1 MQHVCVVVTSCI
13 GCEGCGMVLVTSVLR
28 KGNRFGIPAVS
39 LRAAR
44 SNTNKQLGIT
54 GKGQAKLCH
63 KFLPFFLRPSCCRRN
78 EFFFSPFYLRIR
90 DAVGSL
96 QCIRNVLP
104 LVTFLSVIMYVCLN
118 NMLAVSTLLCTQTPV
133 GHYPLSAYTV

>member
-1 MQHVCVVVTSCI
+1 MQHVCVVVTSCT
-13 GCEGCGMVLVTSVLR
+13 GCEGCGMVLVPSVLR

-63 KFLPFFLRPSCCRRN
+63 KLLPFFCDRPVVGEMN
-78 EFFFSPFYLRIR
+78 FFFLLSIYVFVMQL
-90 DAVGSL
+90 AL
-96 QCIRNVLP
+96 CNVSE
-104 LVTFLSVIMYVCLN
+104 TFCRW
-118 NMLAVSTLLCTQTPV
+118 
-133 GHYPLSAYTV
+133 